1 MNNLITLI
9 QSKPDFYKLNPASD
23 EQIINAESELS
34 LTFSEDYKVFLRAF
48 GVASFEGHEIVGI
61 CNSSRL
67 NVVEITKENK
77 IKNPNIPSDFYVIE
91 ELNINGIIILQN
103 KNGEVFQT
111 LGQEKPVKIAN
122 SLIEYIG

>member
-48 GVASFEGHEIVGI
+48 GVASFGGHEIVGI